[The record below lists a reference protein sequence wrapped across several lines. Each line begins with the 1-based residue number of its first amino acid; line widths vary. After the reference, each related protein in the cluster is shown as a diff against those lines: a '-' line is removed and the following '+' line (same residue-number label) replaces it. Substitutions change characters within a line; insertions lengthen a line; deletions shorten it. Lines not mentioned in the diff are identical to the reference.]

1 MCLICVVVLVGSHVN
16 DRNNVL
22 FCYCL
27 IFFLCNSIV
36 GQHLLCMSVDMQPIC
51 DVSIESLICLVSHL
65 LLIYHTG
72 VSYTGLSMLTVITW
86 MLVAAVIIDM

>member
-1 MCLICVVVLVGSHVN
+1 
-16 DRNNVL
+16 
-22 FCYCL
+22 
-27 IFFLCNSIV
+27 
-36 GQHLLCMSVDMQPIC
+36 MSVDMQPIC
-51 DVSIESLICLVSHL
+51 DVSIESLISLVSHL